1 MSCSNMFC
9 SVFSIHSISFSICS
23 TMLCIFF
30 HNSNFRHCCNVY
42 SLPILRHFSPHIQLI
57 VFACVLLSSLY
68 FPVLSHECRSLR
80 RLPASFSQ
88 VTGFAGLSVIAT
100 WNSGVKF
107 CRYEWLRYFAIQ
119 SKNVKPS
126 SHKKTK
132 KNIHMPLMFHSKITF
147 IYMPLIELCIYLYI
161 YNKFDHPS
169 IFQLFS
175 PSYFI
180 DLPLLHPAPHI
191 FLGRPGVTH
200 LSGPSS

>member
-1 MSCSNMFC
+1 MEQRGE
-9 SVFSIHSISFSICS
+9 I
-23 TMLCIFF
+23 
-30 HNSNFRHCCNVY
+30 
-42 SLPILRHFSPHIQLI
+42 
-57 VFACVLLSSLY
+57 
-68 FPVLSHECRSLR
+68 
-80 RLPASFSQ
+80 
-88 VTGFAGLSVIAT
+88 
-100 WNSGVKF
+100 

-126 SHKKTK
+126 SHKKRK

-180 DLPLLHPAPHI
+180 DLPLLHPAPI
-191 FLGRPGVTH
+191 FFGPPRRHALERAILLRLLRADHHLLRLSSLPGVVFFGH
-200 LSGPSS
+200 LRALLGSWHIDRWIETERERERYIYIRIYIYM